1 MKKAGI
7 FGGTFSPPHYGHIA
21 AARSFARELSL
32 DRLIIM
38 PANIPP
44 HKQITDITPHAR
56 LEMARLAFDG
66 MENTEVSDYEINTP
80 GKSYTANTLT
90 HLRSD
95 DTELYFLCGTD
106 MFTTLEHWYRPD
118 IICSLATIVL
128 AKRDTDN
135 DEDIERANETLKSKF
150 GASTIVL
157 THTPRILS
165 SSLVR
170 EKIAKGEDVSALIP
184 PSVLR
189 YINQNGLY
197 KKI

>member
-1 MKKAGI
+1 MKKTGI

-21 AARSFARELSL
+21 AAASFARELSL

-44 HKQITDITPHAR
+44 HKQITDIAPRDR

-66 MENTEVSDYEINTP
+66 MENTEVSDFEINTP

-90 HLRSD
+90 HLYSQ

-118 IICSLATIVL
+118 IICSLAIIVL

-135 DEDIERANETLKSKF
+135 DEQIRIANENLKTRF
-150 GASTIVL
+150 NARTVVL

-170 EKIAKGEDVSALIP
+170 EKISK
-184 PSVLR
+184 
-189 YINQNGLY
+189 
-197 KKI
+197 